1 MSITV
6 WLCVR
11 VAADH
16 FILSASENV
25 VDEAVSVSVVL
36 LQDLLRSAVEVE
48 VQKVVSEEK
57 LNKRLQ
63 QMSPMTAS
71 QRDVRARASNQ

>member
-1 MSITV
+1 M
-6 WLCVR
+6 R

-16 FILSASENV
+16 FILSASEHV

-48 VQKVVSEEK
+48 VQKVASEEK

>member
-1 MSITV
+1 M
-6 WLCVR
+6 R

-48 VQKVVSEEK
+48 VQKVASEEK